1 MIRCSTSSEHQTRD
15 LGEAL
20 APLAADGDIVILT
33 GDLGAG
39 KTRFTQGFAR
49 GLHVPEQ
56 VTSPTFTLVRT
67 YDGRLKLQHA
77 DLYRMEGSDEVA
89 DLVLGELADPAA
101 VSLIEWGDAALGV
114 LGHDVLDVKIE
125 LGPDDDDR
133 IITVTPAGPTWSAR
147 RDEVEKALAPWR
159 VENPAGSPEGATQ

>member
-1 MIRCSTSSEHQTRD
+1 MIRCSTSSEHETRD

-20 APLAADGDIVILT
+20 APLARDGDIVILT

-49 GLHVPEQ
+49 GLHVSEN

-89 DLVLGELADPAA
+89 DLVLGELADRAG

-114 LGHDVLDVKIE
+114 LGDDVLDVRIE
-125 LGPDDDDR
+125 LGPGDDDR
-133 IITVTPAGPTWSAR
+133 TITVTPAGPTWRSR
-147 RDEVEKALAPWR
+147 RDDLEKALAPWR
-159 VENPAGSPEGATQ
+159 SESPSGSAERRIR

>member
-1 MIRCSTSSEHQTRD
+1 MIRCSTSSEHETRD

-20 APLAADGDIVILT
+20 APLAADGDVVILT

-49 GLHVPEQ
+49 GLHVSEQ

-77 DLYRMEGSDEVA
+77 DLYRMEGSEEVA
-89 DLVLGELADPAA
+89 DLVLGELADPTG

-114 LGHDVLDVKIE
+114 LGDDVLDVKIE
-125 LGPDDDDR
+125 LGPGDDDR
-133 IITVTPAGPTWSAR
+133 ILTVTPAGPTWRSR
-147 RDEVEKALAPWR
+147 RDDLEKALAPWR
-159 VENPAGSPEGATQ
+159 TEGPSGPAERGTP

>member
-1 MIRCSTSSEHQTRD
+1 MIRCSTSSEHETRD

-20 APLAADGDIVILT
+20 APLAVDGDIVILT

-49 GLHVPEQ
+49 GLHVSET
-56 VTSPTFTLVRT
+56 VTSPTFTLVRA
-67 YDGRLKLQHA
+67 YDGRLKLQHV

-89 DLVLGELADPAA
+89 DLVLGELAERAG

-114 LGHDVLDVKIE
+114 LGGDVLDVRIE
-125 LGPDDDDR
+125 LGPGDDDR
-133 IITVTPAGPTWSAR
+133 IITVTPAGPTWSLR
-147 RDEVEKALAPWR
+147 RDDLEKALAPWST
-159 VENPAGSPEGATQ
+159 A

>member
-1 MIRCSTSSEHQTRD
+1 MIRCSTSSEHETRD
-15 LGEAL
+15 LAEAL
-20 APLAADGDIVILT
+20 APLASDGDIVILT

-49 GLHVPEQ
+49 GLDVSEQ

-67 YDGRLKLQHA
+67 YEGRLKLQHA

-89 DLVLGELADPAA
+89 DLVLGELADPTG

-114 LGHDVLDVKIE
+114 LGHDVLDVRIE
-125 LGPDDDDR
+125 LGPGDDDR
-133 IITVTPAGPTWSAR
+133 VITVTPAGRTWSSR
-147 RDEVEKALAPWR
+147 RDDLEKALAPWR
-159 VENPAGSPEGATQ
+159 AA

>member
-1 MIRCSTSSEHQTRD
+1 MIRCSTSSEHETRD

-20 APLAADGDIVILT
+20 APLAADGDVVILT

-49 GLHVPEQ
+49 GLHVTEN

-67 YDGRLKLQHA
+67 YDGRLKLNHA

-89 DLVLGELADPAA
+89 DLVLGELADPAG
-101 VSLIEWGDAALGV
+101 VSLIEWGDAALAI
-114 LGHDVLDVKIE
+114 LGHDVLDVRIE
-125 LGPDDDDR
+125 LGPGEDDR
-133 IITVTPAGPTWSAR
+133 IITVTPAGPAWSAR
-147 RDEVEKALAPWR
+147 GDELEKALAPWR
-159 VENPAGSPEGATQ
+159 SA

>member
-1 MIRCSTSSEHQTRD
+1 MIRCSTSSEHETRD

-20 APLAADGDIVILT
+20 APLAGEGDIVILT

-49 GLHVPEQ
+49 GLNISEA
-56 VTSPTFTLVRT
+56 VTSPTFTLVRV
-67 YDGRLKLQHA
+67 YDDGRLKLQHA
-77 DLYRMEGSDEVA
+77 DLYRMEGAEEVA
-89 DLVLGELADPAA
+89 DLVLGELGERSG

-125 LGPDDDDR
+125 LGPGDDDR
-133 IITVTPAGPTWSAR
+133 VITLTPAGPTWSAR
-147 RDEVEKALAPWR
+147 RDELEKALAPWR
-159 VENPAGSPEGATQ
+159 AA

>member
-1 MIRCSTSSEHQTRD
+1 MIRCATSSEHQTRD

-20 APLAADGDIVILT
+20 APLASDGDIVILT

-49 GLHVPEQ
+49 GLDVSEN

-89 DLVLGELADPAA
+89 DLVLGELADPAG

-114 LGHDVLDVKIE
+114 LGGDVLDVRIE
-125 LGPDDDDR
+125 LGPSDDDR
-133 IITVTPAGPTWSAR
+133 IITITPAGPTWASR
-147 RDEVEKALAPWR
+147 RDDLDKALAPWSQ
-159 VENPAGSPEGATQ
+159 SPSGPSERGTQ

>member
-1 MIRCSTSSEHQTRD
+1 MIRCSTSSEHETRD
-15 LGEAL
+15 LGGAL
-20 APLAADGDIVILT
+20 APLATDGDIVILT

-56 VTSPTFTLVRT
+56 VTSPTFTLVRI

-89 DLVLGELADPAA
+89 DLVLGELADPSG

-114 LGHDVLDVKIE
+114 LGDDVLDVKIE
-125 LGPDDDDR
+125 LGPGDDDR
-133 IITVTPAGPTWSAR
+133 IITVTPAGPTWSSR
-147 RDEVEKALAPWR
+147 RDDLEEALAPWSQS
-159 VENPAGSPEGATQ
+159 PSGSSERGDR